1 MLHGVAG
8 LRVYGVGIFLSV
20 FDVEVAIVS
29 AGCHCLVFRVDDG
42 LQLFFGCGILNR
54 FADSDFPFLSV
65 WISAVCDDFPS
76 NFDHEVFHIVLEQ
89 EFCHAVHA
97 VAFCN
102 RSEVNRDARF
112 VFLQGAVRFEC
123 QVPASHELSE
133 AVNVLLC
140 GERSAFIAESPGV
153 DQRHDGHIKCAI
165 GLFRHLHGFLQRA
178 KESKVCFVRFSSVEA
193 GDGALGIEDGKALID
208 SLQFLSD
215 RVVKC
220 LGAFIFNVIDRA
232 EDGSFCGAQGGS
244 PSEVQNP
251 DGAGDEQQEEEDS
264 GDGAESG
271 ALFHSVLQVQ
281 MSMRMCSEPPKACP
295 SFFPK
300 PGTYHGLPT
309 AEGLLLMRNL

>member
-1 MLHGVAG
+1 MGALFAFSCTTEHETAFSVSENQLVVAADG
-8 LRVYGVGIFLSV
+8 GEQTLRVTSAS
-20 FDVEVAIVS
+20 EWVAIASEPCVS
-29 AGCHCLVFRVDDG
+29 VSPSNGYGSVDCAIRVDSS
-42 LQLFFGCGILNR
+42 LVSTQR
-54 FADSDFPFLSV
+54 
-65 WISAVCDDFPS
+65 
-76 NFDHEVFHIVLEQ
+76 
-89 EFCHAVHA
+89 
-97 VAFCN
+97 
-102 RSEVNRDARF
+102 
-112 VFLQGAVRFEC
+112 
-123 QVPASHELSE
+123 E
-133 AVNVLLC
+133 A
-140 GERSAFIAESPGV
+140 
-153 DQRHDGHIKCAI
+153 
-165 GLFRHLHGFLQRA
+165 
-178 KESKVCFVRFSSVEA
+178 FVRFSPVEA

-215 RVVKC
+215 WVIKC
-220 LGAFIFNVIDRA
+220 LSAFIFNVINRA

-251 DGAGDEQQEEEDS
+251 DGAGDEQQEEKDS